1 MKLQKKTGLLLL
13 TLVSDSAIICST
25 VTGVSM
31 ITHLEGR
38 LRGMEKRVKKIF
50 LQACFV
56 LMAFGYMTIT
66 ANAQLLNGGFESS
79 AAPPVPDNW
88 TTFNGAVQ
96 STNVA
101 HSGLNSLKTYG
112 PYGAGFDASGAHQE
126 ITTGISAGQT
136 WVLDGYLLNWS
147 GDAMTGSNGWAIA
160 QLRFCSGGS
169 CDTNIGGTV
178 LQSTNTIAYGSPTG
192 VSMPEDVWQHFL
204 AIATVPVGADTMQ
217 VQLLHVGEAGNSGST
232 FFDDVNLYQQTGQ
245 VNTNAAT
252 SQPGVQL
259 SWPASVSAIT
269 QVQTTPT
276 LSTNTVW
283 TNFGPVWQGTGG
295 TNQIT
300 DVIGSATN
308 KFYKVIQVQ

>member
-1 MKLQKKTGLLLL
+1 
-13 TLVSDSAIICST
+13 
-25 VTGVSM
+25 M

-79 AAPPVPDNW
+79 ASPPTPDNW
-88 TTFNGAVQ
+88 AVFNGAVQ
-96 STNVA
+96 SSNVA
-101 HSGLNSLKTYG
+101 HSGTFSLKTYG
-112 PYGAGFDASGAHQE
+112 PYGLTNFDASGAHQE
-126 ITTGISAGQT
+126 FTSGFSAGQT

-147 GDAMTGSNGWAIA
+147 GDPMAGSNGWAIA
-160 QLRFCSGGS
+160 QLRFFQGGIAG
-169 CDTNIGGTV
+169 TN
-178 LQSTNTIAYGSPTG
+178 LFSTNTISYGATPTSAVPAG
-192 VSMPEDVWQHFL
+192 VSMPEDVWQHFV
-204 AIATVPVGADTMQ
+204 AIATVPVGADTIQ

-232 FFDDVNLYQQTGQ
+232 FFDDVNLYPQTGT

-259 SWPASVSAIT
+259 AWPASVSAIT

-283 TNFGPVWQGTGG
+283 TNLGPKWQGTGG
-295 TNQIT
+295 TNSMS

>member
-1 MKLQKKTGLLLL
+1 
-13 TLVSDSAIICST
+13 
-25 VTGVSM
+25 M

-38 LRGMEKRVKKIF
+38 LRGMEKRVKRIF

-79 AAPPVPDNW
+79 AVPPTPDDW
-88 TTFNGAVQ
+88 AVFNGAVQ
-96 STNVA
+96 SSNVA
-101 HSGLNSLKTYG
+101 HSGTFSLKTYG
-112 PYGAGFDASGAHQE
+112 PYGTNTDASGAHQE
-126 ITTGISAGQT
+126 ITTGFSDGQT
-136 WVLDGYLLNWS
+136 WVLDGYMVNWS
-147 GDAMTGSNGWAIA
+147 GDPMAGTNGWAVG
-160 QLRFCSGGS
+160 QLRFFSGG
-169 CDTNIGGTV
+169 IAGT
-178 LQSTNTIAYGSPTG
+178 LLSSTNTIAYGATPITG
-192 VSMPEDVWQHFL
+192 TAGVPMPEDVWQHFV

-217 VQLLHVGEAGNSGST
+217 VQLIHFGSVGNSGST
-232 FFDDVNLYQQTGQ
+232 FFDDVNLYQQTG
-245 VNTNAAT
+245 VTNTIAAT

-259 SWPASVSAIT
+259 AWPASVSAIT

-283 TNFGPVWQGTGG
+283 TNLGPKWQGTGG
-295 TNQIT
+295 TNSMS